1 MGGASS
7 SDQMAQTSNSSL
19 FSKEELNKLNSA
31 YDAGGMKEV
40 TPLIQKKLDDL
51 DNTGLNIAVAGEIG
65 SGKSTFINAMRGLQ
79 DDDEGAAK
87 TGTTETTMEPTS
99 YSHPN
104 LPNVCFWDLPGIQH
118 IQMVERYVRVI
129 NFAKYD
135 FIIIISACRVT
146 ENDIKLA
153 NEIKRLGKNFYFVY
167 SKIDNDLDAMRK
179 YSWNFNEVE
188 TLEKIRNNCVSK
200 LQEAGIPSPRV
211 FLISNF
217 DLNLYDF
224 ICLNKTLEDDL
235 LNIKSDF
242 ILVLQNLNSEIV
254 EKKRTE
260 LKKRLRRLAIRYK
273 VVPGFSLTHNFG
285 ILTGAIIY
293 LRKCMGL
300 DDVSLQ
306 RLANSVGKPVEDL
319 KAVMTTPLVGGE
331 ITEDIINGLAWRATA
346 VIASAPELTVN
357 TNPDFGEHPSF
368 LTTNKLLNTALDDLT
383 ENAQRVVMV
392 AFGTP
397 SIREQF
403 LYCTFFS
410 EEELKKLKSN

>member
-51 DNTGLNIAVAGEIG
+51 DNTELNIAVTGKIG

-79 DDDEGAAK
+79 NDDEGAAE
-87 TGTTETTMEPTS
+87 TGVTIITMEPTS

-104 LPNVCFWDLPGIQH
+104 LPNVYLWDLPGIQH
-118 IQMVERYVRVI
+118 IQTVERYVRAI
-129 NFAKYD
+129 NFARYD
-135 FIIIISACRVT
+135 FIIIISGCRVT

-179 YSWNFNEVE
+179 RSWNFNEVE
-188 TLEKIRNNCVSK
+188 TLEKIRNYCISK
-200 LQEAGIPSPRV
+200 LQEAGIPSPSV

-260 LKKRLRRLAIRYK
+260 LKKRLQMLATRYR
-273 VVPGFSLTHNFG
+273 VAPGLSLAHNFG
-285 ILTGAIIY
+285 ILIGAIIY

-306 RLANSVGKPVEDL
+306 RLANNVGKPVEDL

-331 ITEDIINGLAWRATA
+331 ITEDIINRLAWRATA

-357 TNPDFGEHPSF
+357 TNPDFGEQPSF

>member
-1 MGGASS
+1 MG
-7 SDQMAQTSNSSL
+7 QTSNSSL
-19 FSKEELNKLNSA
+19 FSKEELSKLNSA
-31 YDAGGMKEV
+31 YDTGGLKEV
-40 TPLIQKKLDDL
+40 TLLIQKKLDDL
-51 DNTGLNIAVAGEIG
+51 DNTELHIAVTGEIG
-65 SGKSTFINAMRGLQ
+65 SGKSTFINAMTGLRN
-79 DDDEGAAK
+79 DDEGAAK
-87 TGTTETTMEPTS
+87 TGTTECTREPTS

-104 LPNVCFWDLPGIQH
+104 LPNVYLWDLPGIRH

-153 NEIKRLGKNFYFVY
+153 KEIKRLGKNFYFVY
-167 SKIDNDLDAMRK
+167 CKIDNDLDAMRQR
-179 YSWNFNEVE
+179 SWNFNEVE
-188 TLEKIRNNCVSK
+188 TLEMIRNYCVSK
-200 LQEAGIPSPRV
+200 LQEAGIPSPSV

-235 LNIKSDF
+235 PNIKSDF

-254 EKKRTE
+254 EKKSTE
-260 LKKRLRRLAIRYK
+260 LKRRLQMLATHYR
-273 VVPGFSLTHNFG
+273 VVPGLPLTHNFG

-306 RLANSVGKPVEDL
+306 RLAKSVGKPVEDL
-319 KAVMTTPLVGGE
+319 KAVMTTPLVGRE
-331 ITEDIINGLAWRATA
+331 ITEDIIKRLDWHATA

-357 TNPDFGEHPSF
+357 TNPDFGEQPSF
-368 LTTNKLLNTALDDLT
+368 LTTKKLLNTALDDLT

-392 AFGTP
+392 AFGIP